1 MKLAAPPV
9 KEAALARG
17 LDVYQPARV
26 RDGELQR
33 WLEERRPDV
42 ALVVAY
48 GRILPPPVLGAP
60 ARGCLNLHAS
70 VLPRYRGAAPIQ
82 WAIANGETE
91 TGISLMQMDAGMDT
105 GPVFAVRRT
114 SIEPAMTGGELTLV
128 LSELAATM
136 VGDEFLAAAAGEQRA
151 TPQDDARASAA
162 PPIGK
167 EHLLIDWTRSRAEIV
182 NQVRAFAPA
191 PSAFT
196 FSRQRR
202 LKILEAGL
210 GAAEGGAAPGVVIG
224 ARGNAVEVACGDG
237 SVLVSRAGAEGKGP
251 QSGRDLLNGRWLE
264 VGGTLGPDTAPVAPP

>member
-1 MKLAAPPV
+1 MKLSAPPV

-17 LDVYQPARV
+17 LDVYQPQRV

-48 GRILPPPVLGAP
+48 GRILPPTVLAVP
-60 ARGCLNLHAS
+60 SSGCLNLHAS

-82 WAIANGETE
+82 WAIANGEAE

-105 GPVFAVRRT
+105 GPVFAVRRI
-114 SIEPAMTGGELTLV
+114 SIAAETTGGELTLA
-128 LSELAATM
+128 LAELAAAM
-136 VGDEFLAAAAGEQRA
+136 VGQEFLAAAAGELQA

-167 EHLLIDWTRSRAEIV
+167 EHLLVDWSRSRAEIV

-210 GAAEGGAAPGVVIG
+210 GAAEGGAVPGLVIG
-224 ARGNAVEVACGDG
+224 ARGHALEVACGDG
-237 SVLVSRAGAEGKGP
+237 SVLVSRAGAEGKAP

-264 VGGTLGPDTAPVAPP
+264 VGGRLGPDTASDEPS